1 MSGNRVVV
9 IKCLLDCRAVYNH
22 FPIFDEVS
30 RDYGNSPGFSR
41 SLRDL
46 LRLTV
51 GASRL
56 FQLLLCHYRLRAARS
71 LHTLLHPRK
80 GALIHQRAQV
90 DAER

>member
-1 MSGNRVVV
+1 MSGNRVIV

-22 FPIFDEVS
+22 FPTFDEVS